1 MREFTIGKNDA
12 GQRLDRFVAKN
23 LPLLPPALLQKYI
36 RLKRIKVNGK
46 GSKRDVRLETG
57 DILQLYINDEFFDKP
72 NEENLFLTVFKPQ
85 LNIVYEDENLLL
97 VDKRPGMSVHAD
109 ETEKVNT
116 LINHIQAYL
125 YQKREWNPKWENAFA
140 PALCNRIDRN
150 TGGIVIAAKNAETL
164 RIINEKIRAHELE
177 KSYLCITVGR
187 PKQPEGKIEGFLLKN
202 EAKKEVRFFHKPVP
216 GGKTAV
222 TLYRTLESRGG
233 LSLVECRLL
242 TGRTHQIRVSM
253 AEIGCPL
260 LGDGKYGKG
269 DVNRRYH
276 ETRQALYSYKLR
288 FDFPTDAGLL
298 NYLKGQ
304 EFTVENVPF
313 GAAAFRWRASPSGRN
328 ISQKYLLNI
337 FFEKRPTKLG
347 VFLDISRVF
356 RYDSELPNFKET
368 GSPLN
373 REKRRHFS
381 GPYRKTG
388 GKWPYEMGEDT
399 CPKS

>member
-46 GSKRDVRLETG
+46 GSKRDVRLNTG

-72 NEENLFLTVFKPQ
+72 SEENMFLTVFQPR

-97 VDKRPGMSVHAD
+97 VDKRPGMVVHAD

-125 YQKREWNPKWENAFA
+125 YQKREWNPRWENAFA

-164 RIINEKIRAHELE
+164 RILNEKIRDHEIE

-187 PKQPEGKIEGFLLKN
+187 PNPPQGKIEGFLLKD
-202 EAKKEVRFFHKPVP
+202 EAKKQVSFHRRPVP

-222 TLYRTLESRGG
+222 TLYKTLETRGP

-253 AEIGCPL
+253 AQIGCPL
-260 LGDGKYGKG
+260 LGDGKYGNG
-269 DVNRRYH
+269 AVNRSYH
-276 ETRQALYSYKLR
+276 ETRQALYSYKLA
-288 FDFPTDAGLL
+288 FTFPTDAGILS
-298 NYLKGQ
+298 YLRGR
-304 EFTVENVPF
+304 EFTVEAVPF
-313 GAAAFRWRASPSGRN
+313 
-328 ISQKYLLNI
+328 
-337 FFEKRPTKLG
+337 
-347 VFLDISRVF
+347 
-356 RYDSELPNFKET
+356 
-368 GSPLN
+368 
-373 REKRRHFS
+373 REKYFPIHL
-381 GPYRKTG
+381 
-388 GKWPYEMGEDT
+388 
-399 CPKS
+399 

>member
-85 LNIVYEDENLLL
+85 LNIVYEDDNLLL
-97 VDKRPGMSVHAD
+97 VDKRPGLSVHAD

-150 TGGIVIAAKNAETL
+150 TGGIVIAAKNAVAL

-187 PKQPEGKIEGFLLKN
+187 PKRPEGKIEGFLLKD

-222 TLYRTLESRGG
+222 TLYKTLESRNG

-269 DVNRRYH
+269 NVNRRYH

-288 FDFPTDAGLL
+288 FDFPTDAGTL
-298 NYLKGQ
+298 NYLKDK

-313 GAAAFRWRASPSGRN
+313 
-328 ISQKYLLNI
+328 
-337 FFEKRPTKLG
+337 
-347 VFLDISRVF
+347 
-356 RYDSELPNFKET
+356 
-368 GSPLN
+368 
-373 REKRRHFS
+373 REKYF
-381 GPYRKTG
+381 PQ
-388 GKWPYEMGEDT
+388 EA
-399 CPKS
+399 